1 MDSPSSAQPID
12 TSTED
17 KTVAI
22 IAYIT
27 FIGFIIALIMHGS
40 KKTQLGAFHL
50 RQVLG
55 LILTSIV
62 GWIGIAIVAMVLV
75 FIPVIGPIV
84 AMLLWL
90 GFGLGLLV
98 LFIMGLIAAVNG
110 QQKPMPVV
118 GDYFAKWFA
127 GVF

>member
-1 MDSPSSAQPID
+1 MDTPSTTPPPAA
-12 TSTED
+12 STED

-27 FIGFIIALIMHGS
+27 LVGFIIALIMHGS
-40 KKTQLGAFHL
+40 KKTQIGAFHL

-62 GWIGIAIVAMVLV
+62 GWIGVAVVAMILV
-75 FIPVIGPIV
+75 FIPVVGPIV
-84 AMLLWL
+84 AALLWF
-90 GFGLGLLV
+90 GFGVGLLV
-98 LFIMGLIAAVNG
+98 LFIMGLIAAING

-118 GDYFAKWFA
+118 GPYFAKWFA
-127 GVF
+127 GAF